1 MICQLLNYWILNKKT
16 LISFGKKKKMI
27 TFVSAKSHD
36 G

>member
-1 MICQLLNYWILNKKT
+1 MSVIKLLDFEQKI